1 LSVYD
6 ATYTPESFRAEM
18 LQHGF
23 EVEGLHPVL
32 NHFGVQSWLSYKG
45 DDVAPAVVDA
55 LVRGLELVPSS
66 EPLEW
71 VAVCKKL

>member
-1 LSVYD
+1 
-6 ATYTPESFRAEM
+6 M